1 MRITTKVIQNN
12 SLSNINTNKLLQDK
26 LSAQMAT
33 EKKVVRPSDDPI
45 VAIRALRLRTNVNQ
59 INQYYEKNVP
69 DAEAWL
75 SITESA
81 LSTMA
86 DVVTDMI
93 SKCNRGSNEDLK
105 SEDRETLLTDL
116 KALRDEVYATG
127 NADYAGRTVFTG
139 YRTDT
144 NLVFTEKTSATYSI
158 TEQVDNSI
166 LDKITYVDT
175 GKLGSLNESNF
186 KDTDHAGIEDTGI
199 AQKEIYRLRLSYD
212 NVSDFAGI
220 TYTTA
225 TKEADGSFTK
235 TETTIA
241 PTAQASIY
249 DDPSPYSNVP
259 DNGVVLVKETGEVLL
274 GKSVYNQLM
283 SVQDNPETV
292 DNEAEIRVEYEKKEW
307 NKNDLKPEHF
317 FHCIKTDE
325 TPVIEYNKEYL
336 DGTKEHQPIEYDVGL
351 NQTIRVNT
359 TADEA
364 FDHSIKRD
372 VDDMV
377 KTLEDVMDM
386 EKIVKKLETM
396 SKDTSYSE
404 ADQATIKEQLAAAEK
419 SFTFLKEKMQKAF
432 ENGITK
438 MQKHLDDVN
447 YAVTTVGNRSRKLEL
462 IENRLMSQKTNFET
476 LQSENED
483 ADITEVA
490 IQLSSA
496 ELTYNAALMSTG
508 KILQTNLMQ
517 FI

>member
-166 LDKITYVDT
+166 LDKITYMDT

-186 KDTDHAGIEDTGI
+186 KDADHAGIEETGI
-199 AQKEIYRLRLSYD
+199 EQKEIYRLRLSYD
-212 NVSDFAGI
+212 NVSDFTGI
-220 TYTTA
+220 SYNKT
-225 TKEADGSFTK
+225 ELDADGK
-235 TETTIA
+235 PVTTTTNI
-241 PTAQASIY
+241 TADTASIY
-249 DDPSPYSNVP
+249 EDPSPYNSVG
-259 DNGVVLVKETGEVLL
+259 DDDVVLVKETGEVLL
-274 GKSVYNQLM
+274 GKNVYNQLM
-283 SVQDNPETV
+283 SVQDDPSTV
-292 DNEAEIRVEYEKKEW
+292 DNEAEIRVVYEKKEW

-317 FHCIKTDE
+317 FHCIKTEE
-325 TPVIEYNKEYL
+325 TPAIEYNKEYL

-386 EKIVKKLETM
+386 EKIVKKLEIM

>member
-158 TEQVDNSI
+158 TEQIDNGI

-186 KDTDHAGIEDTGI
+186 KDTDHAGIEETGI
-199 AQKEIYRLRLSYD
+199 EQKEIYRLRLSYD
-212 NVSDFAGI
+212 NVSDFTGI
-220 TYTTA
+220 SYNKT
-225 TKEADGSFTK
+225 ELDADGK
-235 TETTIA
+235 PVTTTTNI
-241 PTAQASIY
+241 TADTASIY
-249 DDPSPYSNVP
+249 EDPSPYSSVG
-259 DNGVVLVKETGEVLL
+259 DDDVVLVKETGEVLL
-274 GKSVYNQLM
+274 GKNIYNQLM
-283 SVQDNPETV
+283 SVQDDPSTV
-292 DNEAEIRVEYEKKEW
+292 DNEAEIRVVYEKKEW

-317 FHCIKTDE
+317 FHCIKTEE
-325 TPVIEYNKEYL
+325 TPAIEYNKEYL